1 MTEHINDSS
10 SIVFDLLQGR
20 GAILLLPNK
29 AIADYFIKELY
40 TYSMSY
46 LIVTTDG
53 SYPFDKSIRKSVW
66 HEIETNKKLIILI
79 IGNIDTNK
87 ITIKTSSVMV
97 LNKFLEIDLIY
108 NDERWP
114 SQIYKEKIKYNFTKE
129 KFLNFINDLFIVLDE
144 RSRKDF
150 NNRKYNHLTSLTRL
164 KKFEY
169 ELNLINNTI
178 EYNWKHILLS
188 HIDNPVEYKCKT
200 ISFKQIQQGWG
211 RLWPNRTAN
220 PTNPWDLTENYSIQE
235 QGAILGDP
243 TFFGVYDGDKLIGV
257 NSGYKTS
264 DINYRSRGLWV
275 NEDYRRRKVSSLLLY
290 NTIKK
295 AEQEGAATIWT
306 CPKEESV
313 KAYESSGF
321 NIVSKRLGPPLFQWG
336 VNYIAIKSLNRKEND
351 EKTSINF

>member
-1 MTEHINDSS
+1 MTEHIND
-10 SIVFDLLQGR
+10 IVFDITQGR

-40 TYSMSY
+40 TYSMSC

-53 SYPFDKSIRKSVW
+53 SYPLNESVRKNVW
-66 HEIETNKKLIILI
+66 QEIETNKKLKILVIGKVIIKNLA
-79 IGNIDTNK
+79 
-87 ITIKTSSVMV
+87 IKSPYLVI
-97 LNKFLEIDLIY
+97 LNKLLETDLSFKE
-108 NDERWP
+108 ERWP

-129 KFLNFINDLFIVLDE
+129 KFLNFISDLFIILDE

-150 NNRKYNHLTSLTRL
+150 NNRKYNHLTTLTRL

-200 ISFKQIQQGWG
+200 ISFKQIQQGWS
-211 RLWPNRTAN
+211 RLWPGRITN

-275 NEDYRRRKVSSLLLY
+275 HKPYRRRKVSSLLLY

-295 AEQEGAATIWT
+295 AEQEGATTIWT

-321 NIVSKRLGPPLFQWG
+321 NIVSKKLGPPLFQWG